1 MNIADIIVILI
12 LGVCFYF
19 YYNKGLILTL
29 LGFCSTLLSAVLS
42 RFLSPLL
49 GDALRQ
55 TSIFDSIKEYVSS
68 SITQNGNGVGKNF
81 INSLD
86 IPEFLKTS
94 LLDNNNPE
102 VYKRLNVTQISDY
115 VSEYVA
121 SFIINIIAMIAV
133 FIILIVLFKFLS
145 KTLNI
150 IAKLPVLKTAN
161 KLAGGGIGLVQG
173 VLIIWIGLAIL
184 TMFYGKPMFNSANEA
199 VSNSLIAVKFYDSN
213 ILIKGLSS
221 INNLL

>member
-1 MNIADIIVILI
+1 MNV
-12 LGVCFYF
+12 
-19 YYNKGLILTL
+19 N
-29 LGFCSTLLSAVLS
+29 
-42 RFLSPLL
+42 
-49 GDALRQ
+49 
-55 TSIFDSIKEYVSS
+55 
-68 SITQNGNGVGKNF
+68 
-81 INSLD
+81 
-86 IPEFLKTS
+86 
-94 LLDNNNPE
+94 
-102 VYKRLNVTQISDY
+102 QISDY

-213 ILIKGLSS
+213 ILIKGLST